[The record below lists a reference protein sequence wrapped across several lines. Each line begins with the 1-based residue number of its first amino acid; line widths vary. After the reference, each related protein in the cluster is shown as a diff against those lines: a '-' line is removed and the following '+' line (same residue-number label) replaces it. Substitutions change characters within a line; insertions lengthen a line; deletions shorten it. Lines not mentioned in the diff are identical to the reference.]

1 MSERSRQPRG
11 SGAQRSQSAAPVAAS
26 RGVILVVIAALI
38 GLFLILKGP
47 SNDSGSVAAAGGSS
61 TTKPATATTAAAVT
75 TTTAAAP
82 TTKVPP
88 GQLTITVANGTG
100 TAGKAKT
107 VSDALKAAGYP
118 NSAAVNPTQSPQP
131 ETKVYFDA
139 GFEPDAKA
147 VAAKISANL
156 VTGGRVV
163 ARPATVPL
171 KPADSA
177 SKIIVLL
184 GADFNTVSG
193 GGGATAA
200 TAGTAVTAATSAVGT

>member
-26 RGVILVVIAALI
+26 RGVMLVAIAALI
-38 GLFLILKGP
+38 GLFLIVKGP
-47 SNDSGSVAAAGGSS
+47 TGDNVSVAAPGGSS
-61 TTKPATATTAAAVT
+61 TTQKAAATTAPVAT
-75 TTTAAAP
+75 TTTAPVP

-88 GQLTITVANGTG
+88 AQLTITVANGTG
-100 TAGKAKT
+100 TSGKAKT

-147 VAAKISANL
+147 VAAKISAGL
-156 VTGGRVV
+156 VTAGRVV

-184 GADFNTVSG
+184 GSDFNAVSG
-193 GGGATAA
+193 AA
-200 TAGTAVTAATSAVGT
+200 ANTPATAVTAATSAVGT